1 MYFVT
6 RVCIDTENQQ
16 TNSIQKY
23 DDVIQ
28 ARKRWHNIIAAD
40 IDKTTIL
47 FEMVQIIRDN
57 GICID
62 SEIIDNRPQEVEVL

>member
-23 DDVIQ
+23 DDAIQ

-40 IDKTTIL
+40 IDKTAVL

-57 GICID
+57 GVCID
-62 SEIIDNRPQEVEVL
+62 SEIIDNRPQEAEVF